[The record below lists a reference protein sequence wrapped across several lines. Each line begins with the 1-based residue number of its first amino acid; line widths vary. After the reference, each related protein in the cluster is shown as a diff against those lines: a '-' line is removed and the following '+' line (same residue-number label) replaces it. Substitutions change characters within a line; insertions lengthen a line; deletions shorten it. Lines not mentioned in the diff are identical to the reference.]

1 MSCIASANFDGSIR
15 PIYPEALRLADVS
28 RHSRPVARPRAMD
41 GTTLRTAASPASREH
56 FGAQRYVSGK
66 ISSYPQ
72 VRAVNT
78 S

>member
-1 MSCIASANFDGSIR
+1 
-15 PIYPEALRLADVS
+15 
-28 RHSRPVARPRAMD
+28 MD